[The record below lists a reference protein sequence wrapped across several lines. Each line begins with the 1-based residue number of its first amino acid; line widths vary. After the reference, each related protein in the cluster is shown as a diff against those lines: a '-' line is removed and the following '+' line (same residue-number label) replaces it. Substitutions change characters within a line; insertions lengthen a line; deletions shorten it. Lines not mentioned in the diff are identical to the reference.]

1 MDKNKEMVYYGLVLI
16 ASVIICMFLRLNV
29 VKGDKGKYDKNVRYF
44 NAVLESAIALFLLDF
59 LWSLTA
65 LGFIQMSYYGKQVV
79 NALYFI
85 TTMVVCFSYM
95 LYSEYVQGHD
105 VKSQPWVKIILGF
118 PAVII
123 VVMSIASIWT
133 GWIFNFDEAGEY
145 VRGPYHT
152 MQVVAGIWTAGLS
165 SIKALIV
172 SIRTKDPIKKKECM
186 AILIFIIWPVIA
198 EIVQIVISGLPIV
211 SFGMAIGCLSVYLN
225 IQNKIRITLLQA
237 EKEKAEQANKAKS
250 DFLANMSHEIRTPI
264 NAVLGLDEV
273 ILRETKEL
281 DTKRMAIDIQ
291 TATKGLLAIIND
303 ILDFTK
309 IESGRM
315 DLVLVEYSLA
325 DLLSDV
331 MAVTMPRIKNKNIK
345 MRLDADPNLPAMLY
359 GDEVRLRQIII
370 NIVTNAIKYT
380 NEGEVVIKITGSLKD
395 KNTDAPTLA
404 MGVSV
409 SDTGIGIRP
418 EDLKL
423 LFEKFRR
430 VEQSRN
436 RNIEGTGLGL
446 NITASLLSMMDSS
459 LVVNSEYG
467 HGSEF
472 SFTVD
477 QGVFP
482 GGTIGDVSKLTVEVD
497 VSGKYEASL
506 CAPDAHILVVDDN
519 TMNRNVIVRLLR
531 PTKIKITEAESGD
544 KALELLAKEHYDLV
558 LLDHMMPGMDGIECL
573 SRFKKGPYPL
583 NETTKFIALTANAIS
598 GAREMYMEKGFN
610 DYISKPVSGETLE
623 KALHNYLPKELI
635 SKEVRTQETEKTV
648 EIDQVES
655 FPTIDGINIE
665 EAKKYSNTVDEFYAS
680 LRMYVDDYDA
690 RTGELGKAFAE
701 KDWHNYK
708 INAHTVKSTSRLIG
722 AKDFGDFAFEFE
734 KAAGNED
741 ESFIAANHDKFLNN
755 YSEIY
760 KKILDV
766 LNARGTSGATVELKP
781 ISKDELRVLVEKL
794 EEGIEA
800 YDLEIIESAIDVI
813 MSSDILFD
821 SKEKL
826 SKGLNSYDYSL
837 MAEAAKTLKNYV

>member
-65 LGFIQMSYYGKQVV
+65 LGFIQMSYYAKQVV

-105 VKSQPWVKIILGF
+105 IKSQPWVKLIFGF
-118 PAVII
+118 PAAII

-133 GWIFNFDEAGEY
+133 GWIFDYNEAGEY

-152 MQVVAGIWTAGLS
+152 MQVIAGIWTAGLS
-165 SIKALIV
+165 SLKALYV

-198 EIVQIVISGLPIV
+198 EIVQVIISGLPIV

-225 IQNKIRITLLQA
+225 IQNKIRITLLQN
-237 EKEKAEQANKAKS
+237 EKEKAESANQAKS

-264 NAVLGLDEV
+264 NAVLGLNEV

-331 MAVTMPRIKNKNIK
+331 MAVTLPRVKNKKIK
-345 MRLDADPNLPAMLY
+345 VSLEADSNLPGMLY

-370 NIVTNAIKYT
+370 NILTNAIKYT
-380 NEGEVVIKITGSLKD
+380 NEGSVTIRITGSIKD

-404 MGVSV
+404 LNVAV

-459 LVVNSEYG
+459 LEVDSEYG
-467 HGSEF
+467 KGSTF
-472 SFTVD
+472 SFTVN

-482 GGTIGDVSKLTVEVD
+482 GGTLGDVSKLTTEVD

-506 CAPDAHILVVDDN
+506 CAPEAHILVVDDN

-583 NETTKFIALTANAIS
+583 NENTRFIALTANAIS

-623 KALHNYLPKELI
+623 KALNKYLPEELI
-635 SKEVRTQETEKTV
+635 SMEDRSMEPEAEDTTSEEKFPEVANL
-648 EIDQVES
+648 D
-655 FPTIDGINIE
+655 IE
-665 EAKKYSNTVDEFYAS
+665 EAKKYSNTPDEFYAS
-680 LRMYVDDYDA
+680 LRMYVDDYET
-690 RTGELGKAFAE
+690 RVGELKAAFE
-701 KDWHNYK
+701 KKDWNSYK

-722 AKDFGDFAFEFE
+722 AKVFGDFAFEFE

-741 ESFIAANHDKFLNN
+741 EAFIAANHDKFLAD
-755 YSEIY
+755 YEGVYTPIVEA
-760 KKILDV
+760 LGE
-766 LNARGTSGATVELKP
+766 RGTGDAKIELKP
-781 ISKDELRVLVEKL
+781 ISREELKAIVEKL
-794 EEGIEA
+794 ESGIDA
-800 YDLEIIESAIDVI
+800 YDLDVI
-813 MSSDILFD
+813 EEAVGVITSSDILFD

-826 SKGLNSYDYSL
+826 TKGLNNYDYKL
-837 MAEAAKTLKNYV
+837 MEEAAQILRNYI